1 MCSVILKLNPHLPKN
16 YVIYFNKNPLK
27 MMKYALFFVSKAL
40 FVPSHLFTWPKSQDK
55 NWFSKRTFNCQ
66 KLSLDLECT
75 FKKFGL
81 PKQWVLCHDC
91 CLSVCLFVCLS
102 LWSFPWWPHISFFAW
117 SQIILKSKNW
127 LYFNKNGQ
135 NWPKIAKN
143 KGFLKFFKNFLL
155 YFFLNLVFSESSYY

>member
-27 MMKYALFFVSKAL
+27 MMKYALFFISKAL
-40 FVPSHLFTWPKSQDK
+40 FIPSHLFTWPKSQDK

-66 KLSLDLECT
+66 KLSLDLECM

-81 PKQWVLCHDC
+81 PKQWVLCNDR
-91 CLSVCLFVCLS
+91 CLSVCLSACHFEVFLGDHA
-102 LWSFPWWPHISFFAW
+102 LVFFAW

-143 KGFLKFFKNFLL
+143 KGFLKFFKNFLF
-155 YFFLNLVFSESSYY
+155 YFFLNLVSSESS